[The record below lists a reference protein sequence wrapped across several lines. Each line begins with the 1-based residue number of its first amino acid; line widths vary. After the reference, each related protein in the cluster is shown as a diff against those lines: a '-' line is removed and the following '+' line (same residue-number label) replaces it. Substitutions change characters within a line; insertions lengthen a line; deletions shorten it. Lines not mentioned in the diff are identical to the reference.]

1 MLFCTGCVIMRD
13 KNGNPGERIMIRE
26 DISKEQADAICKNFI
41 SAEEKL
47 RAARKKEKMRAFSS
61 DGQSPRLIT
70 G

>member
-26 DISKEQADAICKNFI
+26 EISEERADAICKNFI
-41 SAEEKL
+41 SAEKKI
-47 RAARKKEKMRAFSS
+47 RAERKNKTGAVSS